1 MACKTEIS
9 ALVDGKREI
18 YERAADE
25 IWELAETR
33 FTEHRSAGLIC
44 DLLRGEGFEV
54 TAGLAGMETA
64 FAGSFGSGKPV
75 VAILGEYDALFGLSQ
90 QAGAAEKKAVTPG
103 AAGHGCGHNALGIG
117 ALAAAVA
124 VKDYLREK
132 NLPGT
137 VRYYGCPAEEVG
149 SGKAYMARDG
159 VFDGVDAVLTWHPG
173 DMNEVWGC
181 SCLAVTQAYF
191 KFRGASSHAAAAPE
205 LGRSALDAV
214 ELMNVGANYLR
225 EHVIPEAR
233 IHYAITNAGGL
244 SPNVVQSEAE
254 ALYVVR
260 APKLRQAK
268 EIFDRVVGIAKGA
281 ALMTGTELEL
291 VFDSGYTDYLPNDT
305 LSRLMAE
312 KMAELGAWEPDG
324 GDVRFAKE
332 IGSTLTPVQRA
343 TADARVRGPEQRKTI
358 RETGLAGFVLP
369 YRRTDAAMPG
379 STDVGDV
386 SRVVPTAQAT
396 AATWA
401 FGTPGHSWQVVAQGK
416 SGLCHKGM
424 LLAAK
429 TIALTAAE
437 LFEHPETVEAAKA
450 EWRESMDGEAYVCP
464 IPAEVK
470 PAAVR

>member
-1 MACKTEIS
+1 MAFKTEIS
-9 ALVDGKREI
+9 ALVDGKRET

-33 FTEHRSAGLIC
+33 FTEYRSAELIC
-44 DLLRGEGFEV
+44 GLLRGEGFEV
-54 TAGLAGMETA
+54 TTGLAGMETA

-90 QAGAAEKKAVTPG
+90 QCGITEKKAVTPG
-103 AAGHGCGHNALGIG
+103 ASGHGCGHNALGIG

-124 VKDYLREK
+124 VKDYLKEK
-132 NLPGT
+132 DLPGT

-149 SGKAYMARDG
+149 SGKAYMAREG
-159 VFDGVDAVLTWHPG
+159 VFDDADAALTWHPG
-173 DMNEVWGC
+173 DLNEVWGC

-268 EIFDRVVGIAKGA
+268 EIFDRVVRIAKGA
-281 ALMTGTELEL
+281 ALMTGTEMEL

-312 KMAELGAWEPDG
+312 KMAELGAWEADG
-324 GDVRFAKE
+324 EDVRFAKE
-332 IGSTLTPVQRA
+332 IAATLTPTQRA
-343 TADARVRGPEQRKTI
+343 TADARIRDGEQRRTI

-369 YRRTDAAMPG
+369 YRRTDATMPG

-401 FGTPGHSWQVVAQGK
+401 FGTPGHSWQVVTQGK
-416 SGLCHKGM
+416 SSLLHKGM

-450 EWRESMDGEAYVCP
+450 EWKEAMNGETYDCP
-464 IPAEVK
+464 IPAGVK